1 MNTQKALD
9 ALINPSKV
17 LKHLWRRT
25 KLGNFELREQFDAFY
40 KPQYA
45 WGMVQAAKIAKTFGI
60 NRITAIEFGVAAGG
74 GLLSL
79 DKYSLEIMRDLGVQI
94 DCYGFDSGKGLT
106 KPVDFRDAPYIWKE
120 GQFSPSDGDMYN
132 FNSLRSKLL
141 NSQLVIGDVKETVP
155 EFSGKL
161 TSPIGFIS
169 FDLDLYTST
178 RDAFEIFNGDHSKYL
193 PRVPLYFD
201 DVSGPDAFCNEFMG
215 ELLAIEEFNAKTA
228 GEKIAKIN
236 GFELYRKIPSS
247 WNVGAYMYHRFDHG
261 NYNDFTDYK

>member
-1 MNTQKALD
+1 VG
-9 ALINPSKV
+9 S
-17 LKHLWRRT
+17 
-25 KLGNFELREQFDAFY
+25 FELREQFDAFE
-40 KPQYA
+40 KPEYA

-79 DKYSLEIMRDLGVQI
+79 DKYSLEIKRELGVQI

-155 EFSGKL
+155 KFSK
-161 TSPIGFIS
+161 
-169 FDLDLYTST
+169 
-178 RDAFEIFNGDHSKYL
+178 N
-193 PRVPLYFD
+193 
-201 DVSGPDAFCNEFMG
+201 
-215 ELLAIEEFNAKTA
+215 
-228 GEKIAKIN
+228 
-236 GFELYRKIPSS
+236 
-247 WNVGAYMYHRFDHG
+247 
-261 NYNDFTDYK
+261 